1 MNRVKST
8 SWNDRLAQRQR
19 VAQQPWLALPA
30 AGEWWEA
37 IVGSRAE
44 VRQRGGV
51 IPSWVPLTAI
61 ILALSLLC
69 VSATFRSRAAMN
81 EARLRFDTEAARLQ
95 QLRNDNQALQADI
108 ARLQSNPQAIAEA
121 AHQIGLIRPNEKVV
135 KLR

>member
-1 MNRVKST
+1 
-8 SWNDRLAQRQR
+8 

-81 EARLRFDTEAARLQ
+81 EAKLRFDTEAARLQ
-95 QLRNDNQALQADI
+95 QLRKDNQALQADI